1 MPYNNLFIPSKPFSL
16 HMAKKDIKLRVLA
29 FSITLVIIALL
40 VFAGP
45 AGAATLKI
53 DGIQKTPYTVKE
65 TVNFKASV
73 HLEDLETLTI
83 NSISLVLNNDKKKEE
98 VICTF
103 DINGTVISGCNGINV
118 SLLSNNLTMGFGYFS
133 GEGSLL
139 YNVDLDVDPSGL
151 TIGSNKLS
159 LVVNTPASELASD
172 NANIVVKPATPAN
185 GPNSPTNN
193 NKGKNK

>member
-1 MPYNNLFIPSKPFSL
+1 
-16 HMAKKDIKLRVLA
+16 MAIKQ
-29 FSITLVIIALL
+29 IGNKIIAGFISVLIISLL

-45 AGAATLKI
+45 ARAATLKI
-53 DGIQKTPYTVKE
+53 DGIQKTPYTAKE

-83 NSISLVLNNDKKKEE
+83 ESISLVLNNDKKKEE

-103 DINGTVISGCNGINV
+103 DINGTVISGCNGIDV
-118 SLLSNNLTMGFGYFS
+118 TLLSNNLTMGFGYFS

-151 TIGSNKLS
+151 TIGNNKLS
-159 LVVNTPASELASD
+159 LVVNTPTSELASD
-172 NANIVVKPATPAN
+172 NENIVIKPATPAN

-193 NKGKNK
+193 NKGQNK

>member
-1 MPYNNLFIPSKPFSL
+1 
-16 HMAKKDIKLRVLA
+16 MAKKDIKLRILA
-29 FSITLVIIALL
+29 FSITLVIVALL

-53 DGIQKTPYTVKE
+53 EGIQKTPYTVKE

-73 HLEDLETLTI
+73 HLQDLETLTI
-83 NSISLVLNNDKKKEE
+83 SSLSLVLNNDKKKEE

-103 DINGTVISGCNGINV
+103 DINGTVISGCNGIDV

-159 LVVNTPASELASD
+159 LVVNTPSSEISSSD
-172 NANIVVKPATPAN
+172 ANIVIKPATPAN

-193 NKGKNK
+193 NKGQNK